1 MSKSS
6 YPSRRQ
12 LLLGAGLALASGCA
26 SSGFRISPKGRGGY
40 GNLKPLDLD
49 RRHLTKVT
57 VCTRPFRRA
66 GPRIEVEQ
74 VANRQVVHN
83 YGHGGSGWSLSW
95 GSAQVAVD
103 LAMTNRPEVAASS
116 GMAVIGAGV
125 IGMTTAIRL
134 SETGVPVTVYAKDL
148 PMESRSA
155 RATGVWS
162 PSSRIA
168 LSNVASDDFPD
179 RWERWARRSY
189 ASHLQ
194 YLGDSGESV
203 AFQPQFYVRNE
214 GGSESVPEARSF
226 AHLHRRLDGLT
237 PEWDRLG
244 EDESPFTAETVRGGP
259 SLAFNVASYSERLTR
274 DFLLRGGKIVRRSFP
289 DLASLSTLSERVIFN
304 CTGYG
309 AKDLFG
315 ADDLEPVRGQIN
327 WLPPQSHARYGF
339 YYNDVFVISRRDG
352 VAVQFTGANDDYGY
366 GLADETVDDAE
377 TALAFDRIGNVYG

>member
-1 MSKSS
+1 MNKPS

-26 SSGFRISPKGRGGY
+26 SSGFHISPKGRGGY
-40 GNLKPLDLD
+40 GTLKPLNLD

-57 VCTRPFRRA
+57 VCTRPFRPA

-74 VANRQVVHN
+74 VANRLVVHN

-103 LAMTNRPEVAASS
+103 LAMTNRPELAASS
-116 GMAVIGAGV
+116 GVAVIGAGV

-134 SETGVPVTVYAKDL
+134 AETGVPVTVYAKDL

-179 RWERWARRSY
+179 RWEGWARMSY
-189 ASHLQ
+189 ASHLR

-214 GGSESVPEARSF
+214 GSSASVPETRSF

-244 EDESPFTAETVRGGP
+244 EDESPFNAETVRGGP

-289 DLASLSTLSERVIFN
+289 DLASLTTLSERVIFN

-315 ADDLEPVRGQIN
+315 VDDLEPVRGQIN
-327 WLPPQSHARYGF
+327 WLPPQPNARYGF

-352 VAVQFTGANDDYGY
+352 VVVQFTGANDDYGY
-366 GLADETVDDAE
+366 GLADETVDAAE
-377 TALAFDRIGNVYG
+377 TALAFDRISSVYG